1 MSVSSDIA
9 ILGGGPGGYVAALRA
24 AQLGAQVVLIE
35 EKNLGGVC
43 LNVGCIPTKAL
54 LRSAEIYRQFQRAKS
69 FGIKLEGSVSPDWP
83 AMQARKGRV
92 VKQLVRGVEML
103 LSKAG
108 VQVIHGRGRL
118 LSPTTLQINVAGE
131 QQQVSAKNM
140 IIATGSRPIRLP
152 LPGMEL
158 PGVIDST
165 GALNLETLPERL
177 LIIGGGVIGCEFADI
192 YSALGT
198 RVTVV
203 EMLDRLLPQMD
214 ADLGQA
220 LAPVM
225 KKRKVRLLLD
235 SRVTRVDLAEGGLRV
250 SISSPKGDESI
261 EVDKVLVAVGRQP
274 NVEDIGLEAAG
285 VRVERQGIP
294 VDAYTRSNVAH
305 IYAIG
310 DVTGVAQLAHVASA
324 MGEVAVENAL
334 GHEVTLDLKTSP
346 GCVYT
351 DPEIASVGLSE
362 EDARDAG
369 YDVQVGTFPLGANS
383 KALTYGERTG
393 FVKVVGEERYGE
405 VLGLHIFAPH
415 ASDLIHE
422 GALALALEA
431 TVDEF
436 IATIHGHP
444 TQAEAVRE
452 AMLELRDGAL
462 HLPH

>member
-1 MSVSSDIA
+1 MTTEWDIA

-24 AQLGAQVVLIE
+24 AQLGARVVLIE
-35 EKNLGGVC
+35 EKELGGVC

-54 LRSAEIYRQFQRAKS
+54 LRSAEVLRQFQRAKS
-69 FGIKLEGSVSPDWP
+69 FGIKLEGSVSPDWR

-108 VQVIHGRGRL
+108 VELIHGRGRL
-118 LSPTTLQINVAGE
+118 SSASSLQVTTAEDVQDVKARNV
-131 QQQVSAKNM
+131 V
-140 IIATGSRPIRLP
+140 IATGSRPVQLP

-158 PGVIDST
+158 SGVIDST
-165 GALNLETLPERL
+165 GALNLEDLPDRL
-177 LIIGGGVIGCEFADI
+177 LIIGGGVIGCEFAEI

-203 EMLDRLLPQMD
+203 EMLDRLLPLMD
-214 ADLGQA
+214 SDLGKA

-225 KKRKVRLLLD
+225 SKRKVRVLLD
-235 SRVTRVDLAEGGLRV
+235 SRVTRVDPIEGALSV
-250 SISSPKGDESI
+250 SVSTHKGDESI
-261 EVDKVLVAVGRQP
+261 EVDKVLVAVGRRP
-274 NVEDIGLEAAG
+274 NVENIGLEAAG
-285 VRVERQGIP
+285 VRVEKSGIR
-294 VDAYTRSNVAH
+294 VDAHCRTNLPTVF
-305 IYAIG
+305 AIG
-310 DVTGVAQLAHVASA
+310 DVSGVSQLAHVASM

-334 GHEVTLDLKTSP
+334 GHEASYDLKTNP
-346 GCVYT
+346 CCVYT

-362 EDARDAG
+362 DEAREAG
-369 YDVQVGTFPLGANS
+369 YTVRVGTFPLSANG

-436 IATIHGHP
+436 VATIHGHP

>member
-24 AQLGAQVVLIE
+24 AQLGAQVALIE
-35 EKNLGGVC
+35 EERLGGVC

-54 LRSAEIYRQFQRAKS
+54 LRSAEVYRQFQRAKS

-108 VQVIHGRGRL
+108 VQVIHGRGQL
-118 LSPTTLQINVAGE
+118 LSPTTLQVNAAGE
-131 QQQVSAKNM
+131 QQQVSAKNV
-140 IIATGSRPIRLP
+140 IIATGSRPMRLP

-165 GALNLETLPERL
+165 GALNLETMPERL

-192 YSALGT
+192 YGALGT

-225 KKRKVRLLLD
+225 KRRKVRLLLD
-235 SRVTRVDLAEGGLRV
+235 SRVARVDLAEGGLCV
-250 SISSPKGDESI
+250 SMSTPEGDESI
-261 EVDKVLVAVGRQP
+261 EADKVLVAVGRRP
-274 NVEDIGLEAAG
+274 NVESIGLEAAG

-294 VDAYTRSNVAH
+294 VDAHTRTNVTN

-310 DVTGVAQLAHVASA
+310 DVTGVAHLAHVASA

-334 GHEVTLDLKTSP
+334 GHEAIFDLKTSP

-362 EDARDAG
+362 KGAREAG
-369 YDVQVGTFPLGANS
+369 YDVQVGTFPLGANG
-383 KALTYGERTG
+383 KALTYGERAG
-393 FVKVVGEERYGE
+393 FVKVVGEKRYGE